1 MRKFVEVQMQ
11 KKFISHGCSYDV
23 EYFQTENSCMIR
35 FYDSKNEEY
44 GKSPA

>member
-1 MRKFVEVQMQ
+1 MQ